1 MAWGWR
7 DSVVTHIRS
16 RVTAASTHTPTPPH
30 KRRESDMLSELE
42 SLISTEVSKA
52 KAISERTHTIKLPPT
67 PPTRE
72 AYWYDD
78 KELTIRPITT
88 RRFYDLVD
96 QCASADGTTDQTQF
110 MFEVIGE
117 CLVDPNLQNPELQ
130 RALGVG
136 NAREVI
142 ERIFPEPFILRDI
155 RARIEDISGFGT
167 TGVEFRE
174 SP

>member
-1 MAWGWR
+1 
-7 DSVVTHIRS
+7 
-16 RVTAASTHTPTPPH
+16 
-30 KRRESDMLSELE
+30 MLSELE

-110 MFEVIGE
+110 MF
-117 CLVDPNLQNPELQ
+117 DPNLQNPELQ

>member
-1 MAWGWR
+1 
-7 DSVVTHIRS
+7 
-16 RVTAASTHTPTPPH
+16 
-30 KRRESDMLSELE
+30 MLSELE

-96 QCASADGTTDQTQF
+96 QCASSDGTTDQTQF

-136 NAREVI
+136 NSREVI